1 MIENPLE
8 NEVTQ
13 EMDNN
18 YLSEQFYENCR
29 DTAHDVAK
37 RFSLKSEL
45 YDDFTEFY
53 TDLCSESDDGYSL
66 INDKTLIEDWWDKNK
81 YIYETKTPYQET
93 K

>member
-1 MIENPLE
+1 MIYL
-8 NEVTQ
+8 
-13 EMDNN
+13 N
-18 YLSEQFYENCR
+18 YLNDFK
-29 DTAHDVAK
+29 HDVAK
-37 RFSLKSEL
+37 RFNLKSEL